1 MNKQFSGKLGF
12 PNKETSSENSKSF
25 SDDVFVF
32 TRFLEAVVNAQTNI
46 TTDARQGFAALA
58 VRIVEL
64 VEHVV
69 DGKVDIERVFAQGFP
84 VGEYIVHAVAFAFDF
99 ALVANQYRTGG
110 FLEVATTPADFQ
122 IRILEA
128 VGEGGR
134 PSAAGL
140 YGKFGVCA

>member
-1 MNKQFSGKLGF
+1 MNKQSSGKYGF
-12 PNKETSSENSKSF
+12 QTERRRLKNSKGF

-69 DGKVDIERVFAQGFP
+69 DCEVDVERVFAQRFP
-84 VGEYIVHAVAFAFDF
+84 VGEYVVHAVAFTFDF
-99 ALVANQYRTGG
+99 TLVANQYLTGG
-110 FLEVATTPADFQ
+110 FLEVTTTPADFQ

-128 VGEGGR
+128 VGEGGC
-134 PSAAGL
+134 PGAAGL